1 MTAIWEGE
9 LIAQSKDNS
18 DVEIPG
24 LEFGAQVNVGRSEIA
39 VHTSTHGGNVPG
51 PTVYVLNS
59 EGSARIQIFF
69 CGKEVTCFETV
80 MNDGTELQERRELA
94 AQLAGLHLLQTV
106 YDRLGAR
113 FAGMD
118 VADLMTEYFKRE
130 IVGPVP
136 IEDILTDG
144 GEFKPLNSAEI
155 DDLCERLKH
164 GGG

>member
-39 VHTSTHGGNVPG
+39 VHTSTHGGM
-51 PTVYVLNS
+51 
-59 EGSARIQIFF
+59 
-69 CGKEVTCFETV
+69 TCFETV